1 MVTKTRPAQRRQA
14 KRQVKKQNADKVWSQ
29 KILSKVKYAIEN
41 NLPLPWQKPWNGRAT
56 EHQNAFTKHVYTG
69 VNPFLIDIIGGMA
82 YEDYRWIRYGQGKR
96 AGASLKSGQY
106 ELGIDLYQP
115 IIVKIED
122 EAEDG
127 TVEIKNKIIG
137 YSSFTVWNVEQWD
150 NLDIEPLE
158 PDTDTDFDPITEAED
173 VIKGIENLP
182 QIRHDGG
189 DRAFYVPATDMI
201 HMPKRSLNTF
211 HGTEEYYSTLFHE
224 IAHSTG
230 HESRLNVDTVVDSD
244 HRKGKGYGAEELRA
258 ELTNMM
264 VFRRLGINGTYDNSI
279 AYLKSWYEAIEQD
292 DKLFMRALLQALRA
306 FKYIMGE

>member
-1 MVTKTRPAQRRQA
+1 MVTKARPERRRQT
-14 KRQVKKQNADKVWSQ
+14 KRQTKKQNANKVWSQ
-29 KILSKVKYAIEN
+29 KILSKIKYAIEN
-41 NLPLPWQKPWNGRAT
+41 NLPLPWQQPWDGRAT
-56 EHQNAFTKHVYTG
+56 AHQNAFTKHVYTG
-69 VNPFLIDIIGGMA
+69 VNPFLIDIMGGMA
-82 YEDYRWIRYGQGKR
+82 YEDYRWLRYGQGKR

-115 IIVKIED
+115 IIIKTEE

-127 TVEIKNKIIG
+127 TVEIKNKVIG

-158 PDTDTDFDPITEAED
+158 PEADTDFDPIAEAED
-173 VIKGIENLP
+173 LIKSIENLP

-201 HMPKRSLNTF
+201 HMPKRDLNTF
-211 HGTEEYYSTLFHE
+211 DSVEEYYAVLYHE
-224 IAHSTG
+224 IVHGTG

-244 HRKGKGYGAEELRA
+244 HRKGKGRGAEELRA
-258 ELTNMM
+258 ELGTTM
-264 VFRRLGINGTYDNSI
+264 VLRELGINGTYDNSI

-292 DKLFMRALLQALRA
+292 DDLFMKAAFQAARAT
-306 FKYIMGE
+306 KYIMGE